1 MTKSQ
6 FNNDIQNEQVVNRL
20 INKKLL
26 ESEIVDEIIE
36 TTPQENWA
44 GVDFRLKSKKIFG
57 DDKKHNVDYKS
68 AINYRKTIND
78 EKSIN
83 TFAFELQ
90 YLGQR
95 KNNRDGRPI
104 RDGWLFGNQ
113 YNLTEYYLLSWIW
126 VLEKEKLEKNIVL
139 EEDDIAKIE
148 ILIVRKNAIT
158 DYLNTI
164 SRLNINT
171 YKTLINNF
179 KQHVQNKD
187 KEYALNIK
195 TDDNDNI
202 LTAEISLTSP
212 RQYKE
217 GTLKG
222 KPYQSVIL
230 PKLFYSKF
238 LSEEPINV
246 VIEKDKLIELSEDKG
261 YHKEFIIKHKD
272 N

>member
-36 TTPQENWA
+36 TTQQENWA
-44 GVDFRLKSKKIFG
+44 GVDFKLKSKNIFG
-57 DDKKHNVDYKS
+57 DDNEHNVDYKS
-68 AINYRKTIND
+68 AINYRKFIDDN
-78 EKSIN
+78 EPIN

-90 YLGQR
+90 YLGKSPNSKGKR
-95 KNNRDGRPI
+95 EI

-126 VLEKEKLEKNIVL
+126 VFDKKNLNNNIVL
-139 EEDDIAKIE
+139 KEDDIAKIE
-148 ILIVRKNAIT
+148 ILIIRKNAIT

-164 SRLNINT
+164 SNLNRNT
-171 YKTLINNF
+171 YKTFINLF
-179 KQHVQNKD
+179 KQHVENRDEK
-187 KEYALNIK
+187 YALNIK

-202 LTAEISLTSP
+202 STAEISLTSP
-212 RQYKE
+212 HKYKK
-217 GTLKG
+217 GISNG

-238 LSEEPINV
+238 LYEEPINV
-246 VIEKDKLIELSEDKG
+246 VIKRDKLLELSENSG
-261 YHKEFIIKHKD
+261 YHKKFII
-272 N
+272 